1 MSMRLKLMLIILGA
15 IVFNMLILFGYY
27 SIFIED
33 SFFGDFNTLQE
44 KLDAET
50 LKIAQSI
57 SLNSGY
63 QDILNKDSKSENLIF
78 RLEDLNGKAIYESN
92 IQKVNFFYINSVKS
106 VNLSG
111 KIYLLKVTKPLVE
124 NEILKLPSIKNIF
137 YAELIIIFVILAF
150 LSIVLYFRFVRPIE
164 ILKKAIVG
172 YQGSYNIKHTRRLDE
187 IGELQ
192 NSFVELKENLDEEK
206 EKQNRIIASISHDIK
221 TPLTS
226 VMGYAERFK
235 KGDLSSERASKY
247 ADTIYSKSIVI
258 KDLIEEFDEYLSYNQ
273 QSALKKQEITVRD
286 LMKVILIDY
295 EDELTHLGFKFN
307 IENSC
312 PNIMLKVDIPKL
324 RRVFGNIIANCI
336 KHFSDNNK
344 KIEVSCKQEKN
355 RVVFSIADN
364 GIGVPKELL
373 LQIFEP
379 MFTSDEGRSVA
390 GLGLAICMEIINTHG
405 GDIWADNN
413 PEGGLTISFTLPI

>member
-1 MSMRLKLMLIILGA
+1 MRLKLMLIILGA

>member
-15 IVFNMLILFGYY
+15 IIFNMLILFGYY
-27 SIFIED
+27 NIFIAD
-33 SFFGDFNTLQE
+33 SFFGGFNTLQE
-44 KLDAET
+44 KLDNET

-57 SLNSGY
+57 SLNSRY

-78 RLEDLNGKAIYESN
+78 RLEDLNGKAIYESKL
-92 IQKVNFFYINSVKS
+92 QKINFFYINSVKP

-137 YAELIIIFVILAF
+137 YAELMIIFVILAF

-164 ILKKAIVG
+164 ILQKAIAG
-172 YQGSYNIKHTRRLDE
+172 YQGSYNIKRTRRFDE
-187 IGELQ
+187 IGKLQ
-192 NSFVELKENLDEEK
+192 NSFVQLKENLDEEK

-235 KGDLSSERASKY
+235 KGNLSSERASKY
-247 ADTIYSKSIVI
+247 VDTIYSKSMAI
-258 KDLIEEFDEYLSYNQ
+258 KDLIEEFDDYLSYNQ
-273 QSALKKQEITVRD
+273 QSALKKQEITVRE
-286 LMKVILIDY
+286 LMKIILIDY
-295 EDELTHLGFKFN
+295 EDELTNIDVKFK

-312 PNIMLKVDIPKL
+312 PDVTLKVDISKL
-324 RRVFGNIIANCI
+324 RRVFGNIIGNSL
-336 KHFSDNNK
+336 KHFTDENK
-344 KIEVSCKQEKN
+344 KIGISCKQGKN
-355 RVVFSIADN
+355 TVIFSIDDN
-364 GIGVPKELL
+364 GIGVAEELL
-373 LQIFEP
+373 SKIFEP
-379 MFTSDEGRSVA
+379 MYTSDEGRLVA

-405 GDIWADNN
+405 GEIWAENN
-413 PEGGLTISFTLPI
+413 PEGGLIISFELPI